1 MAFKFKYTCEFCGI
15 EKVMTEEQ
23 AKTAICECENSI
35 DLNNTW
41 CIANQKKL

>member
-23 AKTAICECENSI
+23 AKTAIC
-35 DLNNTW
+35 
-41 CIANQKKL
+41 ANAKIVLI